1 MDATIIK
8 AFLLLC
14 LCVGGM
20 GLLFY
25 YLRKYGT
32 KLRDNNSQVE
42 LKILGKASLQ
52 PKSHIFIIQAE
63 GKKLLI
69 GVTEHNINTLSDLT
83 ETNTKEFSEKEM
95 IALQNQTSKPN
106 TVNDLSFS
114 SFLKS
119 VVKSN

>member
-1 MDATIIK
+1 MDATILK
-8 AFLLLC
+8 AFALLS

-25 YLRKYGT
+25 YLKKYGT

-42 LKILGKASLQ
+42 LKVLGKASLQ

-63 GKKLLI
+63 GRKLLI
-69 GVTEHNINTLSDLT
+69 GVTDHSINTLSDLT
-83 ETNTKEFSEKEM
+83 ENSTETIKEIKTIE
-95 IALQNQTSKPN
+95 SKSNPN
-106 TVNDLSFS
+106 IGISDLSFS

-119 VVKSN
+119 VVKTN